1 MRLNTIVILLIILVL
16 IGCVGRSPQYI
27 ESPVGEEGSLDAE
40 LNRLTNQIIKSLA
53 EERRTK
59 IAIVEFT
66 DLYGNVPM
74 FGKYVSEE
82 LITRMYTT
90 RRFEVVERQMLNRVL
105 EEQKLGTSGLIDE
118 SSAAAIGRMLG
129 VQAIATGTITDLG
142 DRVRINARMITT
154 EKAEVFAV
162 ASVTV
167 IKEDYIANMMTAY
180 ETTPLTIQRTTE
192 PNSGENVVGISK
204 QTLAQTTVDDV
215 EFEIISARLT
225 NDNKVVIE
233 VLITNKSHSDKEIG
247 ICSSSTIYDNFGQEY
262 STPVRKIGQKSQSS
276 PYSYLTHLFIS
287 NVPTRLSL
295 EFNTVDPNADSI
307 SLFDMSMH
315 NHANVNL
322 RHFPLEK

>member
-1 MRLNTIVILLIILVL
+1 MNARILITLFITLLL
-16 IGCVGRSPQYI
+16 IGCALIRSPQYI
-27 ESPVGEEGSLDAE
+27 ETPIGEEGSLDAE
-40 LNRLTNQIIKSLA
+40 LTRLTNQIIRSLA

-66 DLYGNVPM
+66 DLNGNVPM

-154 EKAEVFAV
+154 EKAEIFAV

-167 IKEDYIANMMTAY
+167 TKEDYIANMLGTY
-180 ETTPLTIQRTTE
+180 ETTPRRVTTKT
-192 PNSGENVVGISK
+192 GESVQLDLPRS
-204 QTLAQTTVDDV
+204 TVDDV
-215 EFEIISARLT
+215 QFAIVSARLT
-225 NDNKVVIE
+225 NENNVIIE
-233 VLITNKSHSDKEIG
+233 MLITNKNHVDKDINV
-247 ICSSSTIYDNFGQEY
+247 TNNTRLFDNYGQEY
-262 STPVRKIGQKSQSS
+262 SRPSRRIGDKSASS
-276 PYSYLTHLFIS
+276 SSYNFSHLYIS
-287 NVPTRLSL
+287 NVPTLLTMDFSQ
-295 EFNTVDPNADSI
+295 VDPRATSI
-307 SLFDMSMH
+307 SLLDLRLS
-315 NHANVNL
+315 NHSDLSL
-322 RHFPLEK
+322 RNIPLEK